1 MEGNKKSF
9 TYTIQELQRVQ
20 YQKTFDEDFAEEVK
34 NSVLAEIKR
43 LQNVLGPEGIKV
55 RYTYITPEYICLWN
69 NFDFDLMKV
78 LLDFYFNNI
87 DKKEIIKFCEDKNFD
102 YAAVRVAADELV
114 GYIREDIYTSAEDS
128 DNEYKEVVYTEL
140 EEEHWDLDEGEEVHE

>member
-20 YQKTFDEDFAEEVK
+20 YQKTFDEDFAAEVK

-43 LQNVLGPEGIKV
+43 LQNILSPEVMQV
-55 RYTYITPEYICLWN
+55 RYTYITPEYMCLWS

-78 LLDFYFNNI
+78 LLDFYFGYI
-87 DKKEIIKFCEDKNFD
+87 DKKEIMKFCEDKNYD

-114 GYIREDIYTSAEDS
+114 GYIREDIYTSADEG
-128 DNEYKEVVYTEL
+128 DNEYKEVLYTEM
-140 EEEHWDLDEGEEVHE
+140 EEEHWDLNEEKK